1 MTPRLERAG
10 LVTAVAAGLVLCV
23 LSAVLTVTESPSSLP
38 ALEALARAAM
48 VGVPI
53 AVGVYAL
60 GKPAFQRFGALLI
73 AAGACWFVANLS
85 VSSDPLLY
93 SIGRVTA
100 WLGEVGL
107 LYLVLSF
114 PTGRLL
120 GHVDRLLVGIAVVVV
135 LTLYLPTALLVEEYP
150 APSLWSVCTDDCPRN
165 AFMVSDSEPA
175 FVGDVLV
182 PVRELLTVA
191 LFAAATVW
199 LALRIRRARHLLR
212 RTLLPVL
219 VVAGL
224 RTGVMAIA
232 VATRHFAPDSGV
244 VHVLLWMLALA
255 VPAMAIAFLVGL
267 ARWRLFVVGAMQR
280 LAADMP
286 THPSP
291 DDLRRALA
299 DAFDDPGLEIVYW
312 LEGGGGHW
320 ADANG
325 QPVAEPAPG
334 SGRCLTVVCDG
345 DQRVAGIIFDEALR
359 DEQGFVDAATSYA
372 VMTLENHR
380 LTAQASLLLRQ
391 VAESRAR
398 IQATADDERRRI
410 ERDLHDGAQQRL
422 VALRIKLELAAEQ
435 MDDPTLL
442 RGLGDDVEEALDEIR
457 DLARGIYPAPLA
469 DRGLVEGLRAAALR
483 SALPT
488 TVLAAGVRRYPR
500 EIESAAYFCC
510 LEALQNAAKHAGAT
524 AAVIDLSDNGSLHA
538 EVRDDGAGY
547 APERVAEGVGL
558 TSMRD
563 RIAAVGGAVAIRSS
577 PGHGT
582 RVTVEI
588 PLP

>member
-1 MTPRLERAG
+1 M
-10 LVTAVAAGLVLCV
+10 
-23 LSAVLTVTESPSSLP
+23 PS
-38 ALEALARAAM
+38 
-48 VGVPI
+48 
-53 AVGVYAL
+53 
-60 GKPAFQRFGALLI
+60 
-73 AAGACWFVANLS
+73 
-85 VSSDPLLY
+85 
-93 SIGRVTA
+93 
-100 WLGEVGL
+100 
-107 LYLVLSF
+107 
-114 PTGRLL
+114 
-120 GHVDRLLVGIAVVVV
+120 
-135 LTLYLPTALLVEEYP
+135 
-150 APSLWSVCTDDCPRN
+150 
-165 AFMVSDSEPA
+165 
-175 FVGDVLV
+175 
-182 PVRELLTVA
+182 
-191 LFAAATVW
+191 
-199 LALRIRRARHLLR
+199 
-212 RTLLPVL
+212 
-219 VVAGL
+219 
-224 RTGVMAIA
+224 
-232 VATRHFAPDSGV
+232 
-244 VHVLLWMLALA
+244 
-255 VPAMAIAFLVGL
+255 
-267 ARWRLFVVGAMQR
+267 
-280 LAADMP
+280 
-286 THPSP
+286 HPSP

-325 QPVAEPAPG
+325 RPVAEPAPS

-345 DQRVAGIIFDEALR
+345 DQRVAAIIFDEALR
-359 DEQGFVDAATSYA
+359 DEQAFVDAATSYA
-372 VMTLENHR
+372 VMTFENHR
-380 LTAQASLLLRQ
+380 LTAQASQLLRQ

-422 VALRIKLELAAEQ
+422 VALRIKLELAAER

-577 PGHGT
+577 PGRGT
-582 RVTVEI
+582 CVTVEI

>member
-23 LSAVLTVTESPSSLP
+23 LSAVLTVTESASSLP

-73 AAGACWFVANLS
+73 AAGVCWFMANLS
-85 VSSDPLLY
+85 VSDHSLLY
-93 SIGRVTA
+93 SIGRVSG
-100 WLGEVGL
+100 WLVEVGL

-114 PTGRLL
+114 PTGRLP
-120 GHVDRLLVGIAVVVV
+120 GRVDRLLVGTAAVVV
-135 LTLYLPTALLVEEYP
+135 LTLYLPTALLVEQYP
-150 APSLWSVCTDDCPRN
+150 APSPWSVCTDDCPDN

-182 PVRELLTVA
+182 PLRELLTVA

-212 RTLLPVL
+212 RTLSPVL
-219 VVAGL
+219 LVAGL
-224 RTGVMAIA
+224 RTGVLATA
-232 VATRHFAPDSGV
+232 VATRHFAPDSRV
-244 VHVLLWMLALA
+244 VDVLVWMLALA
-255 VPAMAIAFLVGL
+255 VPTMSIAFLVGL

-286 THPSP
+286 RHPSP

-325 QPVAEPAPG
+325 RPVADPAPG
-334 SGRCLTVVCDG
+334 SGRCLTVVRDG
-345 DQRVAGIIFDEALR
+345 DQRVAAIIFDEALR

-380 LTAQASLLLRQ
+380 LTAQASQLLRQ

-524 AAVIDLSDNGSLHA
+524 AAVIDLSDNGALHA

-577 PGHGT
+577 PGRGT